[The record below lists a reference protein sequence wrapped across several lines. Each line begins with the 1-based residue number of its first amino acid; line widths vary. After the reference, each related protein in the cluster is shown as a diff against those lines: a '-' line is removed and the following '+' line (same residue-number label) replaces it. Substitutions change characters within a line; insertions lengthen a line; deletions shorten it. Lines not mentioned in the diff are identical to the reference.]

1 MTKELKVRCRGC
13 GKPFDARFDIN
24 DPMDYAFC
32 PVCKEVV
39 EINTGLHGQLKPK
52 HVLDK
57 RKKDKKIKKDKELK
71 DKREKDLIKYLEKL
85 AKEKDKDK

>member
-13 GKPFDARFDIN
+13 DKPFDARFDIN

-32 PVCKEVV
+32 PVCQEIV
-39 EINTGLHGQLKPK
+39 EINTSLHGQLKPK
-52 HVLDK
+52 HVLKK
-57 RKKDKKIKKDKELK
+57 REKKEKKDKDKKIK

-85 AKEKDKDK
+85 AKDKDK